1 MSATF
6 FPSINN
12 RMDRS
17 VPKFGARCTINRP
30 VGCPLLDVVASVA
43 ETRTAKTA
51 AALKKSLGKTF
62 IAPNLS
68 RCRLFPLS
76 TLTISLPR
84 SITVSQTAL
93 PPARA
98 APPLARVLTLIRL
111 SPARSLLSLDS
122 IMSVSA
128 LRILAVDNEPSV
140 TCSLRYI
147 FTGPRYELSA
157 VENGDAALA
166 RRDSGL
172 ERYDVII
179 VDEKM
184 PHMTG
189 VELVGELRKRQ
200 QDHDI
205 VGVPFVGRSRRL
217 RAHGRARHVPKTIR
231 RRPTADRRRSA
242 CSLISVC
249 AY

>member
-30 VGCPLLDVVASVA
+30 VGCPLLDVVGPPWDGVAVATVAGARAFASVA
-43 ETRTAKTA
+43 ETRTAQTA

-76 TLTISLPR
+76 TLTISVPR

-111 SPARSLLSLDS
+111 SPVRTLLSQRGHER
-122 IMSVSA
+122 VSPPNPGRRQRAIGHMFPALHLYRAA
-128 LRILAVDNEPSV
+128 LR
-140 TCSLRYI
+140 TQ
-147 FTGPRYELSA
+147 
-157 VENGDAALA
+157 
-166 RRDSGL
+166 RRG
-172 ERYDVII
+172 
-179 VDEKM
+179 
-184 PHMTG
+184 
-189 VELVGELRKRQ
+189 KR
-200 QDHDI
+200 
-205 VGVPFVGRSRRL
+205 
-217 RAHGRARHVPKTIR
+217 
-231 RRPTADRRRSA
+231 
-242 CSLISVC
+242 
-249 AY
+249 

>member
-30 VGCPLLDVVASVA
+30 VGCPLVDVVGPPWDGVAVATVSVA
-43 ETRTAKTA
+43 ETRTAQTA

-76 TLTISLPR
+76 TLTISVPR

-111 SPARSLLSLDS
+111 SPVRTLLSERGHER
-122 IMSVSA
+122 VSPPNPGRRQRAIGHMFPALHLYRAA
-128 LRILAVDNEPSV
+128 LR
-140 TCSLRYI
+140 TQCR
-147 FTGPRYELSA
+147 
-157 VENGDAALA
+157 
-166 RRDSGL
+166 
-172 ERYDVII
+172 
-179 VDEKM
+179 
-184 PHMTG
+184 
-189 VELVGELRKRQ
+189 RKR
-200 QDHDI
+200 
-205 VGVPFVGRSRRL
+205 
-217 RAHGRARHVPKTIR
+217 
-231 RRPTADRRRSA
+231 
-242 CSLISVC
+242 
-249 AY
+249 

>member
-30 VGCPLLDVVASVA
+30 VGCPLLDVVGPPWDGVAVATVARARAFASIA
-43 ETRTAKTA
+43 ETRTAQTA

-98 APPLARVLTLIRL
+98 APPPRVLTLIRL
-111 SPARSLLSLDS
+111 SPVRTLLSQRGHER
-122 IMSVSA
+122 VSPPNPGRRQRAIGHMFPALHLYRAA
-128 LRILAVDNEPSV
+128 LR
-140 TCSLRYI
+140 TQ
-147 FTGPRYELSA
+147 
-157 VENGDAALA
+157 
-166 RRDSGL
+166 RR
-172 ERYDVII
+172 
-179 VDEKM
+179 
-184 PHMTG
+184 
-189 VELVGELRKRQ
+189 RKR
-200 QDHDI
+200 
-205 VGVPFVGRSRRL
+205 
-217 RAHGRARHVPKTIR
+217 
-231 RRPTADRRRSA
+231 
-242 CSLISVC
+242 
-249 AY
+249 

>member
-84 SITVSQTAL
+84 SIAVSQTAL

-111 SPARSLLSLDS
+111 SPVRTLLSERGHER
-122 IMSVSA
+122 VSPPNPGRRQRAIGHMFPALHLYRAA
-128 LRILAVDNEPSV
+128 LR
-140 TCSLRYI
+140 TQCR
-147 FTGPRYELSA
+147 
-157 VENGDAALA
+157 
-166 RRDSGL
+166 
-172 ERYDVII
+172 
-179 VDEKM
+179 
-184 PHMTG
+184 
-189 VELVGELRKRQ
+189 RKR
-200 QDHDI
+200 
-205 VGVPFVGRSRRL
+205 
-217 RAHGRARHVPKTIR
+217 
-231 RRPTADRRRSA
+231 
-242 CSLISVC
+242 
-249 AY
+249 